1 MKLLITFNTSFVKKI
16 IQSASDKFNNK
27 RIEQ

>member
-1 MKLLITFNTSFVKKI
+1 MKLLITFNSFVKKI